1 MKIFPNNK
9 ITFKPALINT
19 STYDSIQLVN
29 QSDTP
34 IYFKMGQ
41 DLSKAFK
48 FFPRIGL
55 IQPKSF
61 SIVAI

>member
-1 MKIFPNNK
+1 MLRLRKF
-9 ITFKPALINT
+9 